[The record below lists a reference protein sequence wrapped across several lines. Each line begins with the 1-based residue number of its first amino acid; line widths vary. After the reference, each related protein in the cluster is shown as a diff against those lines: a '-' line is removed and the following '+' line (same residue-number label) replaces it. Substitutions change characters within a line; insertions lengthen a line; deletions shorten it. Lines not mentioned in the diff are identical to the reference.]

1 MDEPDLKNDTLSRLS
16 KLVGKTG
23 PLPVREHGEVR
34 FTVLSVE
41 PPTEIGADIE
51 RAINWSKFTVRF
63 DEGVYLDGKNTI
75 VVYGL
80 HISRFFGG
88 Y

>member
-1 MDEPDLKNDTLSRLS
+1 MKDDTISRLKS
-16 KLVGKTG
+16 LVGKTG
-23 PLPVREHGEVR
+23 LLPVRGHAELR

-41 PPTEIGADIE
+41 PPSKPESDIE
-51 RAINWSKFTVRF
+51 KAINWSKFTVHF
-63 DEGVYLDGKNTI
+63 EEGTFLDGKNTM

-80 HISRFFGG
+80 HISRFFGA